1 MYRSCLHLGACIHQ
15 ILMHRQALAPI
26 SRASFSP
33 RFCFQETI
41 RLCLG
46 VRFRLTGVEG
56 FPHSCQERICLQCR
70 RPGFDP
76 CVGNIPW
83 RRKWQPTPVF
93 LPGKFQGQ
101 RSLEGCS
108 PWGRTESDNAEHA
121 GMERETERS
130 GLKAETD
137 RE

>member
-1 MYRSCLHLGACIHQ
+1 MVLNER
-15 ILMHRQALAPI
+15 
-26 SRASFSP
+26 
-33 RFCFQETI
+33 
-41 RLCLG
+41 
-46 VRFRLTGVEG
+46 G
-56 FPHSCQERICLQCR
+56 FPGGPVVKNVPANAGDKRDACSI
-70 RPGFDP
+70 PGSS
-76 CVGNIPW
+76 
-83 RRKWQPTPVF
+83 RKKQWQPTPVF

>member
-1 MYRSCLHLGACIHQ
+1 MDAYTQTRGSEKHIDTFKEIKTEVVTERGL
-15 ILMHRQALAPI
+15 
-26 SRASFSP
+26 P
-33 RFCFQETI
+33 RWCGGKEPAANAG
-41 RLCLG
+41 G
-46 VRFRLTGVEG
+46 VREEG
-56 FPHSCQERICLQCR
+56 SS
-70 RPGFDP
+70 PGR
-76 CVGNIPW
+76 NIPW